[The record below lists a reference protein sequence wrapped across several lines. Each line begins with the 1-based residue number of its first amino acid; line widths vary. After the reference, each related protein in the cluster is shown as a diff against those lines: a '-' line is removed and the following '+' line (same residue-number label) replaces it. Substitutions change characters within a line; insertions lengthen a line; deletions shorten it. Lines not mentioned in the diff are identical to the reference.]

1 MPDGSFLVVEIERRT
16 VTRIAA
22 DGALSVVSQTGGGPN
37 GLAIGPGGA
46 GFVTNNGGFE
56 FHIDENGIRP
66 TVQARDYDGGRLERV
81 DLASGRVEILY
92 RETGSGF
99 SLPAQRPGHRPRR
112 RHLVHRSRQ
121 AGRAR
126 DSTMAAS
133 ITPSPTARASRRW
146 RSRC

>member
-1 MPDGSFLVVEIERRT
+1 MAELKVIASGLRFPEGPVAMPDGSFLVVEIERRT

-81 DLASGRVEILY
+81 DLASGRVDILY

-99 SLPAQRPGHRPRR
+99 SLRGPND
-112 RHLVHRSRQ
+112 LVIDRDGGIWFTDLGKR
-121 AGRAR
+121 RAR
-126 DSTMAAS
+126 DLDY
-133 ITPSPTARASRRW
+133 
-146 RSRC
+146 